1 MTPWRWWL
9 HGERLIS
16 ETIRQLPDT
25 VLSEVMGMSPGVI
38 KQEVEDVAEISCDIR
53 ASIGEIADM
62 SDISIGAEVVYGD
75 MVDDNQDCGDNVD
88 PLSKSLTPPYPQLEG
103 KEEEESPNSPPV
115 TAYLS
120 MDNARN
126 YVCNNGD
133 FLLVFLVS
141 STSKESAYKNIN

>member
-1 MTPWRWWL
+1 
-9 HGERLIS
+9 
-16 ETIRQLPDT
+16 
-25 VLSEVMGMSPGVI
+25 
-38 KQEVEDVAEISCDIR
+38 
-53 ASIGEIADM
+53 M

-126 YVCNNGD
+126 YVCNNCDQG
-133 FLLVFLVS
+133 FTFVRSFNWHRKRCNQNSITKPNEKKKTV
-141 STSKESAYKNIN
+141 TI